1 MEKSKI
7 KVLHISQAVGGI
19 QTYINNIVI
28 NGSDEFQ
35 HAIACP
41 ESDLSDLSKKLGL
54 QTFIIPFVRNPNIFI
69 DLLCLFKLMNI
80 LKIYEPQ
87 VIHTHSAKGG
97 VIGRFAAFIVGKKRV
112 VIYTPHAFA
121 HLGFLGIKKR
131 IYLSIEKIA
140 KHWTEVLLAVSD
152 SEKNRAIN
160 EVGFK
165 DYNVKVVANSI
176 NIYYDKTQ
184 FYRDY
189 SFKNHIG
196 MIARLNYQK
205 NPEMFIDVAINIH
218 KIYPK
223 IKFSIL
229 GAGLFDFLKPK
240 LLNKIK
246 KKNCRSY
253 IELLNWGDGKSAN
266 EYLKNLDIFILT
278 SKFEGLP
285 FSLLEAMSLG
295 LPVVV
300 TNVDGNKDVV
310 INEVNGYIV
319 DDGNVEMMTK
329 RIISLIENESLRKVI
344 GQSARNHIVNNFNAT
359 DKIKEIEKIYNLLK
373 R

>member
-1 MEKSKI
+1 MEKSKT

-28 NGSDEFQ
+28 NSSNEFQ

-41 ESDLSDLSKKLGL
+41 ESDLSDLSKRLGL
-54 QTFIIPFVRNPNIFI
+54 QTFIIPFVRNPNII
-69 DLLCLFKLMNI
+69 KDLFCLFKLMKTI
-80 LKIYEPQ
+80 QIYEPQ
-87 VIHTHSAKGG
+87 IIHTHSAKGG
-97 VIGRFAAFIVGKKRV
+97 TIGRLSAFIVGKKRI
-112 VIYTPHAFA
+112 VIYTPNAFA

-131 IYLSIEKIA
+131 MYLLIEKIA
-140 KHWTEVLLAVSD
+140 KHCTEVLLAVSE

-160 EVGFK
+160 EVGFN

-176 NIYYDKTQ
+176 NIYHDKIQ

-189 SFKNHIG
+189 SLKNHIG

-218 KIYPK
+218 KIYPN

-240 LLNKIK
+240 LLNKIE
-246 KKNCRSY
+246 KNNCTLF
-253 IELLNWGDGKSAN
+253 IELLNWGDSNSAE
-266 EYLKNLDIFILT
+266 EYLKNIDIFVLT
-278 SKFEGLP
+278 SRFEGLP

-310 INEVNGYIV
+310 INEKNGYIV
-319 DDGNVEMMTK
+319 NDGNVEMMTK